1 MGGKENLLMLLTLN
15 KTKLLL
21 DCIEPK
27 IRIKRI
33 LEATEDRLVGAEKFP
48 KLVNL
53 RLFPRS
59 LITGIA
65 HVLNVVDYLP
75 KELSFLGKHIH
86 ESGVDG
92 RVGNVIVVVVIVV
105 PTRAISTVRSG
116 SRTQIH
122 PSKN

>member
-1 MGGKENLLMLLTLN
+1 M
-15 KTKLLL
+15 
-21 DCIEPK
+21 
-27 IRIKRI
+27 
-33 LEATEDRLVGAEKFP
+33 EDRRVSTEEFP

-65 HVLNVVDYLP
+65 HVADVVDYLP
-75 KELSFLGKHIH
+75 KELSLLGKHIR

-92 RVGNVIVVVVIVV
+92 RVGNVIVVVIIIVL
-105 PTRAISTVRSG
+105 TRAISSVHSG
-116 SRTQIH
+116 SQTQIH